1 MDIKIDVT
9 ATRELAERLR
19 GADLR
24 GALERGMLIG
34 TTKLSSW
41 IVQNKLSGQVL
52 NIRTGNLAQSVQTP
66 SPGPASD
73 TSVTYLVGG
82 KWYGRVHEFG
92 ATIEVNSPVNLG
104 GDIGWRYLKTVT
116 LPARPWLN
124 PSIQEQKQMVADEVY
139 KAIKEAVKL

>member
-1 MDIKIDVT
+1 MDFRIDVT

-24 GALERGMLIG
+24 GALERGMLVG

-41 IVQNKLSGQVL
+41 IVQNKISGQVL

-66 SPGPASD
+66 SPGPSSD

-82 KWYGRVHEFG
+82 KWYGKVQEFG
-92 ATIEVNSPVNLG
+92 ATIEVNSPVNLKG
-104 GDIGWRYLKTVT
+104 IGWRYLKTVT

-124 PSIQEQKQMVADEVY
+124 PSIEEQKDMVAQEVY
-139 KAIKEAVKL
+139 KAIREAIRL